1 MRFAIKTRLQKLER
15 SARAEHKS
23 AFKEISWE
31 VFQAMRVSDEDFAL
45 VEAVLDR
52 GEPFE
57 TSTPQEQAAGERF
70 SKELEA
76 AVLKISGRP
85 LSHFDMSER
94 YR

>member
-1 MRFAIKTRLQKLER
+1 MSFAIKTRLPKLER
-15 SARAEHKS
+15 SARAERKS
-23 AFKEISWE
+23 AFAEISWE

-45 VEAVLDR
+45 IEAVLDR

-57 TSTPQEQAAGERF
+57 TATPLEQAASERF

-76 AVLKISGRP
+76 AVLKVSGRP
-85 LSHFDMSER
+85 LSDFDMSER